1 MAPGIAMKPEDV
13 LRAIAAER
21 GDAIVVPTMTTA
33 PAWRSIAPNDLSV
46 TCVGFMGGASSLGL
60 GLALARPDRRV
71 LVLDGDGSLLMQL
84 GSLATVAGA
93 APRNLVHFLFKNGV
107 YHTSGAQGIPGG
119 LSVDFVMMA
128 RGAGYRMASAI
139 DDLGDFKRRLPELLR
154 TEGPVFVELHTGLAE
169 QTPMTVRERTPFHQQ
184 LHDARVKLLRPR
196 ATRARPRTPDT
207 TSPPEAVMPL
217 DPQAQRVIEAMA
229 ALNLKPVESS
239 TPDEARESIRTRTAA
254 LGPFEDVAAVADH
267 RVPVA
272 GGEITV
278 RAYSPGGPGPHPVLV
293 YYHGGGWVIGD
304 LYTHDGLCRSLTNA
318 ARCAVVSVDYR
329 LAPESKY
336 PVAAEDS
343 YAALRWIVANAARL
357 GIDPR
362 RVAVGGDSAGGN
374 LATVVALMARERGGP
389 ALVHQVLI
397 YPSPTTT

>member
-1 MAPGIAMKPEDV
+1 
-13 LRAIAAER
+13 
-21 GDAIVVPTMTTA
+21 
-33 PAWRSIAPNDLSV
+33 
-46 TCVGFMGGASSLGL
+46 
-60 GLALARPDRRV
+60 
-71 LVLDGDGSLLMQL
+71 
-84 GSLATVAGA
+84 
-93 APRNLVHFLFKNGV
+93 
-107 YHTSGAQGIPGG
+107 
-119 LSVDFVMMA
+119 
-128 RGAGYRMASAI
+128 
-139 DDLGDFKRRLPELLR
+139 
-154 TEGPVFVELHTGLAE
+154 
-169 QTPMTVRERTPFHQQ
+169 
-184 LHDARVKLLRPR
+184 
-196 ATRARPRTPDT
+196 
-207 TSPPEAVMPL
+207 MPL
-217 DPQAQRVIEAMA
+217 DPQAQRVVDAMA

-239 TPDEARESIRTRTAA
+239 TPDEARESIRIRTSA

-267 RVPVA
+267 RLPVA

-336 PVAAEDS
+336 PVPAEDS
-343 YAALRWIVANAARL
+343 YAALLWIVANATRL
-357 GIDPR
+357 GLEPR

-397 YPSPTTT
+397 YPVTDHNLNTPSYVENGTGYVLTREGMRWFWNHYLARESQGREPFASPLRAPSLAGLPSALVITAECDPLRDEGEAYAARLRDAGVPVTVTRYAGMFHGFVRMTSILDKARTALDEIAGSLQKAFAVAS

>member
-1 MAPGIAMKPEDV
+1 
-13 LRAIAAER
+13 
-21 GDAIVVPTMTTA
+21 
-33 PAWRSIAPNDLSV
+33 
-46 TCVGFMGGASSLGL
+46 
-60 GLALARPDRRV
+60 
-71 LVLDGDGSLLMQL
+71 
-84 GSLATVAGA
+84 
-93 APRNLVHFLFKNGV
+93 
-107 YHTSGAQGIPGG
+107 
-119 LSVDFVMMA
+119 
-128 RGAGYRMASAI
+128 
-139 DDLGDFKRRLPELLR
+139 
-154 TEGPVFVELHTGLAE
+154 
-169 QTPMTVRERTPFHQQ
+169 
-184 LHDARVKLLRPR
+184 
-196 ATRARPRTPDT
+196 
-207 TSPPEAVMPL
+207 MPL
-217 DPQAQRVIEAMA
+217 DAQAQRVIEAMT

-239 TPDEARESIRTRTAA
+239 TPDEARESIRSRTAA

-278 RAYSPGGPGPHPVLV
+278 RAYSPGGPGPHPALV

-336 PVAAEDS
+336 PVPAEDS
-343 YAALRWIVANAARL
+343 YAALRWVAANAGRL

-362 RVAVGGDSAGGN
+362 RIAIGGDSAGGN

-397 YPSPTTT
+397 YPVTDHDLSTPSYLENATGYVLTREGMRWFWSHYLAREAQGREPHASPLRASSLAGLPSALVITAEYDPLRDEGEAYAARLRDAAVPVTVTRYPGMFHGFVRMTRILDKARTALDEIAGSLQKAFAATP